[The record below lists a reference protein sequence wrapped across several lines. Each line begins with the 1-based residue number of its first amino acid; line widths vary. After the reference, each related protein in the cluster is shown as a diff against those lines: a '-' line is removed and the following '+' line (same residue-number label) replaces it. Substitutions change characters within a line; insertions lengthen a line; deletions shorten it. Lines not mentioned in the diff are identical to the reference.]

1 MQHSLSSAYC
11 LKFALA
17 LTAIAILANTNAS
30 PTQNSFT
37 NDTHTSFFTTFPQ
50 QETTALNM
58 TDSNTK
64 TLSITSLSSDPR
76 IHLYAWLKSVHAYAQ
91 ALMPEEDEYGALSL
105 VCDDVTWAALRGNII
120 PAPTQ
125 SDPLNTTTRARPV
138 YNRPTPPLSNDTPAV
153 RAVFKEEK
161 EAYVAYLKARS
172 TLRAAL
178 LQSIGPTNKLSMEKA
193 LGDLL
198 DVTPDEIYAKM
209 VHDHGQ
215 LSMDDI
221 NKVTKK

>member
-1 MQHSLSSAYC
+1 
-11 LKFALA
+11 
-17 LTAIAILANTNAS
+17 
-30 PTQNSFT
+30 
-37 NDTHTSFFTTFPQ
+37 
-50 QETTALNM
+50 
-58 TDSNTK
+58 
-64 TLSITSLSSDPR
+64 
-76 IHLYAWLKSVHAYAQ
+76 
-91 ALMPEEDEYGALSL
+91 MPEEDEYGALSL

-125 SDPLNTTTRARPV
+125 GDPLNTTTRARPV
-138 YNRPTPPLSNDTPAV
+138 YTRPAPSLSSDTPAV
-153 RAVFKEEK
+153 RAVSKEEK

-215 LSMDDI
+215 LNMDDI
-221 NKVTKK
+221 TKSPQNCQINSPPSHNSTHIPTPFDSTPTSLHVPMHAPSR